1 MNQFIV
7 SQWFEY
13 KDDLK
18 SNFED
23 CISEAEHTKK
33 LFRSIEYPRVFI
45 PEICVEVLNHLLK
58 LVINRGKNSLKLR
71 LVDSIDENIP
81 SSCSC
86 DTMF

>member
-18 SNFED
+18 SYFED

-33 LFRSIEYPRVFI
+33 LFRKLEYPRVFI

-58 LVINRGKNSLKLR
+58 LVINRGRNSL
-71 LVDSIDENIP
+71 N
-81 SSCSC
+81 
-86 DTMF
+86 FW